1 MESESSHNK
10 QIVKNLLAQINS
22 SLKLISEWN
31 VNIKA
36 PEEYLVSPEGM
47 RTLAAT
53 CMLLESIGEAV
64 KKVDKLLPDYL
75 QNVAPDI
82 PWKQIK
88 GMRDHIAHGYFD
100 IDADVI
106 YDAVVNDVDSLKTA
120 IDALLARL

>member
-120 IDALLARL
+120 IDALLVRL

>member
-1 MESESSHNK
+1 
-10 QIVKNLLAQINS
+10 
-22 SLKLISEWN
+22 
-31 VNIKA
+31 
-36 PEEYLVSPEGM
+36 M

-120 IDALLARL
+120 IDALLVRL